1 MKKKLLILSTFLIT
15 FLIGISVFNAKSS
28 NTSPQSYISVTFI
41 LSCKTEIRAVPY
53 SLIAN
58 DPDYLIYLHEKLE
71 KEICNNSGNHNSG
84 GGLYTTEDETDI
96 GIVTP

>member
-1 MKKKLLILSTFLIT
+1 MSMK
-15 FLIGISVFNAKSS
+15 
-28 NTSPQSYISVTFI
+28 
-41 LSCKTEIRAVPY
+41 
-53 SLIAN
+53 
-58 DPDYLIYLHEKLE
+58 DYLIYLHEKLE